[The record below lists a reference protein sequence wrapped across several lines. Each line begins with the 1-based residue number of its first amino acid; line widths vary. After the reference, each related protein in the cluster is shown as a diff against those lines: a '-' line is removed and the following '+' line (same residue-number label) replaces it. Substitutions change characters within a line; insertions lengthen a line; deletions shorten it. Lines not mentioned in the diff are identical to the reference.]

1 MNRDISM
8 KMMIGAA
15 KRAVGRQFILI
26 SPQAM
31 GNVALD
37 VNVKIHKMSDPERGQ
52 RAIGAGMSVV

>member
-1 MNRDISM
+1 MR
-8 KMMIGAA
+8 MMIGAA

-37 VNVKIHKMSDPERGQ
+37 ENVKVHKMTDPERGQ
-52 RAIGAGMSVV
+52 RAIGAGMTVL